1 MAILQKLISA
11 DRCITAW
18 MARNCIA
25 ITRIALGVI
34 FFWFGFLKFFP
45 DLSVADE
52 IAAKTVSVISFGLI
66 TQELSVPVLAAWES
80 AIGLGLI
87 FGKFLRLT
95 LALLFL
101 QMIGTF
107 LPLVLLP
114 SDTWI
119 RIPYA
124 PSLEGHYIL
133 KNFVLLGAALLIGA
147 TVRGGQVI
155 ADPNAAE
162 EAEIKQ
168 ESRS

>member
-1 MAILQKLISA
+1 MLQEMKDV
-11 DRCITAW
+11 DRRVTAW
-18 MARNCIA
+18 MARNGIV
-25 ITRIALGVI
+25 ITRIALGTI
-34 FFWFGFLKFFP
+34 FLWFGFLKFFP

-52 IAAKTVSVISFGLI
+52 IAAKTVSIISFGYI
-66 TQELSVPVLAAWES
+66 TPELSVPILAAWES
-80 AIGLGLI
+80 AIGLGLL

-114 SDTWI
+114 ADTWI

-155 ADPNAAE
+155 ADPKAAK

-168 ESRS
+168 EARV